1 MVMNVQVQRSS
12 LTSVRVSWD
21 GVNITEIT
29 SYIVYYSLA
38 DGNGQLRGQMNKTI
52 PKSQTSVVID
62 NLMIDEQYHF
72 QVVAI
77 VEERGKRIMGRRS
90 MEITFTPIKAPVSGN
105 FVFSMNNSFM
115 SSYYLLL

>member
-1 MVMNVQVQRSS
+1 MHMRSIDVAMVMKVQVQRSS

-29 SYIVYYSLA
+29 SYIVYYSVV
-38 DGNGQLRGQMNKTI
+38 DGNGRQKTV
-52 PKSQTSVVID
+52 PQNQTSVVID

-77 VEERGKRIMGRRS
+77 VEERGKLIMGQRS
-90 MEITFTPIKAPVSGN
+90 MEITLMPIETTSSGIT
-105 FVFSMNNSFM
+105 
-115 SSYYLLL
+115 LLVH